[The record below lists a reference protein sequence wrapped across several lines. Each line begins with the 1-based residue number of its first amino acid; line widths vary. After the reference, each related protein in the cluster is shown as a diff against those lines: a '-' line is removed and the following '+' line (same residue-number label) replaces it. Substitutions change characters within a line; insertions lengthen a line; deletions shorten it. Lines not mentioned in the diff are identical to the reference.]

1 MVYTVIRIFWSFDM
15 TTSPNYF
22 NAHLR
27 EVDESYGRHFLH
39 AGYYFVMLLAA
50 AICAL
55 IHAILPFLFEKTS
68 SQIILKLYT
77 KMTARKLFD
86 AQSSSQG

>member
-1 MVYTVIRIFWSFDM
+1 M
-15 TTSPNYF
+15 TPSPNYF

-55 IHAILPFLFEKTS
+55 IHAILPFLFEKDL
-68 SQIILKLYT
+68 QPNYPQALHQNDGQK
-77 KMTARKLFD
+77 AV
-86 AQSSSQG
+86 